1 MQHLDMSYK
10 DQVYALA
17 ALMQACELVDQLA
30 TSGTA
35 DNVDFKASIQQLFI
49 FDTEEAEAAFA
60 GGDSLH
66 SGLVAL
72 GKLLNRKRA
81 TGRSAALNYAMGILH
96 LEKKL
101 AKHPDMLKIIR
112 NRLQHAAFHN
122 EHFSANSDSV
132 IHPVAAIYQDTLSTF
147 RFRIQVNGNLQ
158 HLRDE
163 RIADS
168 IRALLLVAIRAAR
181 LWRLYG
187 GRRFNLIFQRKK
199 LEQLVSE
206 LLQA

>member
-1 MQHLDMSYK
+1 MQYK
-10 DQVYALA
+10 DQVLALA
-17 ALMQACELVDQLA
+17 ALLQAVELVDQLA
-30 TSGTA
+30 TTGNA

-49 FDTEEAEAAFA
+49 FETEQAETAFA
-60 GGDSLH
+60 SSDALR
-66 SGLVAL
+66 SGLEAL
-72 GKLLNRKRA
+72 RNLLTRQRSA
-81 TGRSAALNYAMGILH
+81 GRSAALNYAMGILH

-101 AKHPDMLKIIR
+101 AKQPQMLKIIR

-122 EHFSANSDSV
+122 EHFSAHSDSV
-132 IHPVAAIYQDTLSTF
+132 IHPIAAIYQDTLSTF

-199 LEQLVSE
+199 LEQSLNK

>member
-1 MQHLDMSYK
+1 MPYK
-10 DQVYALA
+10 DQVLALA
-17 ALMQACELVDQLA
+17 ALLQAVELVDQLA
-30 TSGTA
+30 TTGSA

-49 FDTEEAEAAFA
+49 FETEQAETAFA
-60 GGDSLH
+60 GSDALH
-66 SGLVAL
+66 SGLDSL
-72 GKLLNRKRA
+72 SNMLNRR
-81 TGRSAALNYAMGILH
+81 TSSVRSAALNYAMGILH

-101 AKHPDMLKIIR
+101 AKQPDMLRIIR

-122 EHFSANSDSV
+122 EHFSANSGSV

-147 RFRIQVNGNLQ
+147 KFRIQVNGNMQ

-187 GRRFNLIFQRKK
+187 GRRYNLIFQRRK
-199 LEQLVSE
+199 LEHSLNE
-206 LLQA
+206 LRP

>member
-1 MQHLDMSYK
+1 MQYK
-10 DQVYALA
+10 EQVLALA
-17 ALMQACELVDQLA
+17 ALLQAVELVDQLA
-30 TSGTA
+30 TTGSA

-49 FDTEEAEAAFA
+49 FETDQAETAFA
-60 GGDSLH
+60 SSEAVH
-66 SGLVAL
+66 SGMESL
-72 GKLLNRKRA
+72 KNLLNRQRSA
-81 TGRSAALNYAMGILH
+81 GRSAALNYAMGILH

-101 AKHPDMLKIIR
+101 AKQPQMLKIIR
-112 NRLQHAAFHN
+112 NRLQHASFHN
-122 EHFSANSDSV
+122 DHFSAHSDSV
-132 IHPVAAIYQDTLSTF
+132 IHPIAAIYQDTLSTF

-187 GRRFNLIFQRKK
+187 GRRFNLILQRKK
-199 LEQLVSE
+199 LERSVNE

>member
-1 MQHLDMSYK
+1 MQYK
-10 DQVYALA
+10 EQVLALA
-17 ALMQACELVDQLA
+17 ALLQAVELVDQLA
-30 TSGTA
+30 TTGSA
-35 DNVDFKASIQQLFI
+35 DNVDFRASIQQLFI
-49 FDTEEAEAAFA
+49 FETDQAETAFA
-60 GGDSLH
+60 SSEAVH
-66 SGLVAL
+66 SGMESL
-72 GKLLNRKRA
+72 KNLLNRQRSA
-81 TGRSAALNYAMGILH
+81 GRSAALNYAMGILH

-101 AKHPDMLKIIR
+101 AKQPQMLKIIR
-112 NRLQHAAFHN
+112 NRLQHASFHN
-122 EHFSANSDSV
+122 DHFSAHGDSV
-132 IHPVAAIYQDTLSTF
+132 IHPIAAIYQDTLSTF

-187 GRRFNLIFQRKK
+187 GRRFNLILQRKK
-199 LEQLVSE
+199 LERSVNE

>member
-1 MQHLDMSYK
+1 MQYK
-10 DQVYALA
+10 DQLLALGA
-17 ALMQACELVDQLA
+17 MLQAVELVDQLA
-30 TSGTA
+30 TTGSA

-49 FDTEEAEAAFA
+49 FEPDDAQAAFA
-60 GGDSLH
+60 GTDALR
-66 SGLVAL
+66 SGLRL
-72 GKLLNRKRA
+72 LSDLLNRRREASKS
-81 TGRSAALNYAMGILH
+81 GALNYAMGILH

-101 AKHPDMLKIIR
+101 AKQPEMLNIIR
-112 NRLQHAAFHN
+112 SRLQHASFHK

-132 IHPVAAIYQDTLSTF
+132 IHPIAAIYQDTLSTF
-147 RFRIQVNGNLQ
+147 RYRIQVNGNLQ

-187 GRRFNLIFQRKK
+187 GRRLNLILQRKK
-199 LEQLVSE
+199 LEQSLSE